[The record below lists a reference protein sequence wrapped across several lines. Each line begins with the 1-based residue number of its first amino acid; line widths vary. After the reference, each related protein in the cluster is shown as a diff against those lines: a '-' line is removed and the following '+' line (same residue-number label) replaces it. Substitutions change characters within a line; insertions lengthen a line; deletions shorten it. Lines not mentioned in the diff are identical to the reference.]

1 MRAYRALIIACVS
14 MWFPAARAANVAV
27 DTLDAQ
33 PAILALDD
41 VRRAW
46 LGQLNELTAAARALA
61 VADDTYEFM
70 KRPNIP

>member
-1 MRAYRALIIACVS
+1 
-14 MWFPAARAANVAV
+14 MWFPAAARAANVAV

-46 LGQLNELTAAARALA
+46 LDQLRA
-61 VADDTYEFM
+61 V
-70 KRPNIP
+70 